1 MFEEWVEE
9 ACKALAVE
17 PDDVDT
23 EELLDL
29 SREVAH
35 GVERRAAPVATFLLG
50 LVVGRG
56 SDYDEALA
64 ALRETAES

>member
-1 MFEEWVEE
+1 MFEEWVED

-56 SDYDEALA
+56 GDYDEALA
-64 ALRETAES
+64 ALRETAEG

>member
-1 MFEEWVEE
+1 MFEEWVEG
-9 ACKALAVE
+9 ACKALDVE

-29 SREVAH
+29 AREVAH

-56 SDYDEALA
+56 ADYDEALA

>member
-56 SDYDEALA
+56 ADYDEALA

>member
-29 SREVAH
+29 SREIAH

-56 SDYDEALA
+56 ADYDEALA